1 MNDKQELVRLLVTQ
15 MIRKKKNRNT
25 KLTTFQKVDK
35 K

>member
-15 MIRKKKNRNT
+15 MIRKKNRNT

>member
-15 MIRKKKNRNT
+15 MIRKKKIAIK

>member
-15 MIRKKKNRNT
+15 MIRKKKIEIQNSQ
-25 KLTTFQKVDK
+25 LFK